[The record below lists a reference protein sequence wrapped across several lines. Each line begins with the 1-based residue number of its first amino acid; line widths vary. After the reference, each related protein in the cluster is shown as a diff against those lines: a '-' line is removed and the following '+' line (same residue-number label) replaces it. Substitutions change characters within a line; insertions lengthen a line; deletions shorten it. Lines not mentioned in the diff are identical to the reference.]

1 MENGVNEE
9 YFDIIDESCN
19 IIGKATRKEC
29 HGDTSLAHRVV
40 HVLVFNRNGELF
52 LQKRSLNKD
61 IQPGK
66 WDTSVGGHVNLGE
79 CFDDAVYREL
89 GEELGINAN
98 VQHLNDYWMRNSIE
112 TEYVRSYICIYDG
125 EIKFDPIEIDDG
137 RFWRIEEIEENLG
150 TGIFTPNFEQEFDHY
165 KHFAKSE
172 ARREIAMDQEV
183 VDLYNEY
190 SKGSMDRREF
200 LRNLTIVAGGTVAA
214 YSLLPELENKYAEA
228 EVIPKD
234 DVRLHTEYVK
244 YPGEKGEIKAY
255 LAKPK
260 GDTKLPSMIVI
271 HENRG
276 LTPHIEDVARR
287 VALEGFLTI
296 APDALSPLGGTPKDS
311 TEVPAL
317 IQKLDKQETVKNF
330 VAAVKYLKTNP
341 QSTGKVGSMGFC
353 WGGGMTNQLVV
364 NSPDLKAAVPFYG
377 MQPALEDVPKIK
389 ASLLIHYAGLDERIN
404 AGIMA
409 FEEALKKASID
420 YKIYI
425 YEGTQHAFFNDTSE
439 RYNKEAAQLA
449 WKRTIAF
456 LKEKLKT

>member
-1 MENGVNEE
+1 
-9 YFDIIDESCN
+9 
-19 IIGKATRKEC
+19 
-29 HGDTSLAHRVV
+29 
-40 HVLVFNRNGELF
+40 
-52 LQKRSLNKD
+52 
-61 IQPGK
+61 
-66 WDTSVGGHVNLGE
+66 
-79 CFDDAVYREL
+79 
-89 GEELGINAN
+89 
-98 VQHLNDYWMRNSIE
+98 
-112 TEYVRSYICIYDG
+112 
-125 EIKFDPIEIDDG
+125 
-137 RFWRIEEIEENLG
+137 
-150 TGIFTPNFEQEFDHY
+150 
-165 KHFAKSE
+165 
-172 ARREIAMDQEV
+172 MDQEV

-200 LRNLTIVAGGTVAA
+200 LRNLTVIAGGTATA
-214 YSLLPELENKYAEA
+214 YSLLPELENRYAEA
-228 EVIPKD
+228 EVVPKD
-234 DVRLHTEYVK
+234 DARLHTEYVK

-260 GDTKLPSMIVI
+260 GDAKLPSMIVI

-311 TEVPAL
+311 SEVPSL

-353 WGGGMTNQLVV
+353 WGGGMTNQLAV

-404 AGIMA
+404 AGIPA